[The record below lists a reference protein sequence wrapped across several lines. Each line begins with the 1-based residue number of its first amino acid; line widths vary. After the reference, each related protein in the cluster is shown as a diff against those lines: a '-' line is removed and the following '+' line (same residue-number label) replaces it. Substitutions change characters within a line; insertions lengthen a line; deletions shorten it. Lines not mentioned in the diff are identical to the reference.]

1 MSLAQFKKKHY
12 ICNPLAK
19 RHKKERMRKALL
31 ITIAVVALCCCQE
44 RIEDRAVRDAKEV
57 TQKKCPL
64 PMNSEGTLI
73 LERITFDKP
82 TLTWRQDFLLDVADD
97 VTLENFDLRGGLLT
111 ELKNTPSYKPYMDAG
126 FNFQYVYCR
135 MSNPKDTL
143 INTVLTPQDYR

>member
-1 MSLAQFKKKHY
+1 
-12 ICNPLAK
+12 
-19 RHKKERMRKALL
+19 
-31 ITIAVVALCCCQE
+31 
-44 RIEDRAVRDAKEV
+44 
-57 TQKKCPL
+57 
-64 PMNSEGTLI
+64 MNSEGTLI